1 MPRLHKEIILGAA
14 IILLAVFCWYFLK
27 YAFYVGNLSLGCWI
41 IGIIL
46 FLLWNIV
53 LCLATL
59 LIKNKL
65 ILFSS
70 FVVSLILFFIFF
82 HNEFLY
88 CFIALIILLLCF
100 WFASN
105 RIKKEEE
112 VQVSLNFWR
121 IWKRGLP
128 IFITALCL
136 LISVA
141 YYFSPGTLEIK
152 EAKIKI
158 PRESFNSTIK
168 PLENFIEKRFPQGV
182 SLDSPANKL
191 ITPEQ
196 RNDLEKQFGIK
207 ITTNDKIRDVLYKIV
222 DYQLNTATTPYR
234 KFVPLGLAII
244 LFITLRIAA
253 IIYIPFLILFSY
265 LVLKLLIAIKFIRIE
280 IEKKEVESV
289 KL

>member
-196 RNDLEKQFGIK
+196 RSDLEKQFGIK

>member
-14 IILLAVFCWYFLK
+14 IILLAVFCWYFLR
-27 YAFYVGNLSLGCWI
+27 YVFYVGNLTLSCWI
-41 IGIIL
+41 GGIIL
-46 FLLWNIV
+46 ALLWNIV
-53 LCLATL
+53 LCLAML

-65 ILFSS
+65 ILLGS
-70 FVVSLILFFIFF
+70 FAISLILFFIFF

-88 CFIALIILLLCF
+88 YFIALIILLLCF

-196 RNDLEKQFGIK
+196 RSDLEKQFGIK

-234 KFVPLGLAII
+234 KFIPLGLAII

>member
-196 RNDLEKQFGIK
+196 RSDLEKQFGIK

-234 KFVPLGLAII
+234 KFIPLGLAII